1 MEKGERG
8 LTGQTKHRT
17 QHRQT
22 SRLGCQNKNK
32 GAKPRVSRQTKIPL
46 TQGSESA
53 AGRGGKS
60 RRAWSTRAPL
70 RARNTSAARGLC
82 PSLHPQDQHRH
93 PDSPHRDVTE
103 QDLTSQIP
111 RAWCTM
117 PKLRLQH
124 PAGMSPPPLL
134 RQARVSASTPADNS
148 SQPGTSS
155 NPKPLSP
162 SSPAELQP
170 RQPHQYSPHSP
181 SAQAESFN
189 RYGDRKAVGTVPD
202 S

>member
-8 LTGQTKHRT
+8 LTEQTKHRT
-17 QHRQT
+17 PA
-22 SRLGCQNKNK
+22 GWAAKKKNK
-32 GAKPRVSRQTKIPL
+32 GAKPRVSKQNKIPL
-46 TQGSESA
+46 TQRSLTNST
-53 AGRGGKS
+53 GGNS
-60 RRAWSTRAPL
+60 RRAWSTRAPF

-82 PSLHPQDQHRH
+82 PSLHPQDQHRY

-117 PKLRLQH
+117 PKPRLQH
-124 PAGMSPPPLL
+124 PARTSPPPLL
-134 RQARVSASTPADNS
+134 RQARVSTSTPADNS
-148 SQPGTSS
+148 SQPGASS
-155 NPKPLSP
+155 HPEPLSP
-162 SSPAELQP
+162 SSPAEPQP